1 MLKFSGTPTGL
12 LYAGSSL
19 LTLDS
24 AYTVL
29 AGTKIPLPTIKRV
42 PKRLTPVTTLF
53 LFLKI
58 RNIIPSFFFYTRFK
72 LFFSATS
79 SRLKIQSKQ

>member
-12 LYAGSSL
+12 LFSASAL

-29 AGTKIPLPTIKRV
+29 IGAKKPLPTIKIV
-42 PKRLTPVTTLF
+42 PKKLTPVTTLF
-53 LFLKI
+53 LFFKI

-72 LFFSATS
+72 LF
-79 SRLKIQSKQ
+79 